1 MEKIDKGIG
10 WLERIMTMIE
20 KYSIFQFFKG
30 FFIIL
35 LTCLL
40 VWFVTNPTYIFERY
54 EEWQRQ
60 AHSEK
65 LEMRMKNNGKLQ
77 LMAEKLLY
85 KVGADR
91 VLILELHNGL
101 SSNSGIPFAK
111 CSATYEAINKG
122 ITPIANQYQDV
133 NLSLIPFAT
142 ELFSNG
148 YWCGDVRGLEE
159 IDKGLTYKMLSNGTE
174 HFAGCVIRG
183 VEKPIA
189 FVFVSFKDIPEHNCD
204 NVKATIKNSTLE
216 LALLLELKKNR

>member
-1 MEKIDKGIG
+1 MEKIDKGIV

-40 VWFVTNPTYIFERY
+40 VWFVTNPTYIFEKY

-77 LMAEKLLY
+77 LLAEKLLY
-85 KVGADR
+85 KIGADR
-91 VLILELHNGL
+91 VMILELHNGL
-101 SSNSGIPFAK
+101 SSNSGFPFAK
-111 CSATYEAINKG
+111 CSATYEALNKG

-133 NLSLIPFAT
+133 NLSLVPFAS
-142 ELFSNG
+142 ELFNHT
-148 YWCGDVRGLEE
+148 YWCGNVKDLES
-159 IDKGLTYKMLSNGTE
+159 IDRGLTYKMLSNGTE
-174 HFAGCVIRG
+174 HFAGCVIKG
-183 VEKPIA
+183 VDKPLA
-189 FVFVSFKDIPEHNCD
+189 FIFVSFGSIHEHNCSD
-204 NVKATIKNSTLE
+204 VKNIIKSSTLE
-216 LALLLELKKNR
+216 LALLLELKKDQ